1 MNPKGKK
8 GLKKAT
14 KRKETGKTTTTT
26 ITIMSHF
33 MDIKTRKNF
42 NNGHVRLRLDLK
54 IKSGYR
60 LTLRATT
67 KP

>member
-1 MNPKGKK
+1 
-8 GLKKAT
+8 
-14 KRKETGKTTTTT
+14 
-26 ITIMSHF
+26 